1 VENKVLGRRVALGY
15 YYLRQPIE
23 RSRQAASV
31 VGLPVESQTALVEL
45 PGLGIGCLKQRNS
58 S

>member
-1 VENKVLGRRVALGY
+1 LARRVVALGCR
-15 YYLRQPIE
+15 YLRQPIE
-23 RSRQAASV
+23 QSCQAVLV
-31 VGLPVESQTALVEL
+31 VGLGIESQTALVEL